1 MSETTETAKVRA
13 KKSTWQD
20 TAISAGGRFM
30 ELALTG
36 LILGI
41 TGAAGH
47 KLLNGSS
54 TSTQAKP
61 RQQEDAAVTPLRK
74 VGSA

>member
-20 TAISAGGRFM
+20 TAISAGGRFL
-30 ELALTG
+30 ELAVTG

-41 TGAAGH
+41 TGAAGNR
-47 KLLNGSS
+47 LLNGSP
-54 TSTQAKP
+54 TQAKP
-61 RQQEDAAVTPLRK
+61 RQQEEGTVTPLRK